1 MARTVLVVD
10 DESLVL
16 EVIAAMLEDMGC
28 RVVTAT
34 TGAEALAKLAAD
46 PRITILISDI
56 NMPGMSGY
64 ELAESASRSRP
75 DLQVIVSSGR
85 EIEGHGF
92 PIIRKPFAQ
101 DDLRRTMSRTTGLC

>member
-10 DESLVL
+10 DEPLVL

-34 TGAEALAKLAAD
+34 TGAEALTKLSAD
-46 PRITILISDI
+46 HRITILISDI

-64 ELAESASRSRP
+64 ELAERARRSRR
-75 DLQVIVSSGR
+75 DLQVIMSSGR
-85 EIEGHGF
+85 EADGRGF